1 MKLPGFLGN
10 YVTKQDGSYTL
21 QCSQKQLR
29 ILVGVIIAIF
39 VIALGLGIW
48 GIARQAELMEL
59 RQKTQL
65 QTEQLK
71 LLQQKTEI
79 LDKKIQTLDQLD
91 QEIRQMVKGSETG
104 TVPQG
109 GGEAQTPTK
118 AESED
123 PGAADTAT
131 SGETDSTSANEA
143 NASAPV
149 SVTELSAKLSHLD
162 RLAQQRMASFYMLRN
177 VLKDGAGQNIRD
189 LQSIA
194 FNTNNPAG
202 ASVTMPSIW
211 PVKGVITSTFGGR
224 TDPVYGGTAY
234 HEGLDIANDY
244 GTPIVATA
252 AGTVTFADAT
262 SGGYGNLVE
271 IDHGNGFVTRYGHT
285 SVILVHAGTVVK
297 QGDTIAL
304 MGSTGKSTGSH
315 LHYEVNINGS
325 AVDPMLFLPIQ

>member
-1 MKLPGFLGN
+1 MKVPGFLE
-10 YVTKQDGSYTL
+10 TLIERRDDSYTL
-21 QCSQKQLR
+21 RLNKTQMRVFVVVL
-29 ILVGVIIAIF
+29 LALIIG
-39 VIALGLGIW
+39 ALALGIW
-48 GIARQAELMEL
+48 GIARQTELMEL

-91 QEIRQMVKGSETG
+91 QEIRQMVKGSESG
-104 TVPQG
+104 SVPQG
-109 GGEAQTPTK
+109 GGEATTPTK
-118 AESED
+118 ADSED
-123 PGAADTAT
+123 PGAAPQGVT
-131 SGETDSTSANEA
+131 
-143 NASAPV
+143 
-149 SVTELSAKLSHLD
+149 VTELSAKLSHLD
-162 RLAQQRMASFYMLRN
+162 RMAQQRMASFYMLRN

-202 ASVTMPSIW
+202 ASTTMPSIW

-224 TDPVYGGTAY
+224 IDPVYGGSGN
-234 HEGLDIANDY
+234 HEGIDIANDY

-252 AGTVTFADAT
+252 SGTVTFAGAT

-285 SVILVHAGTVVK
+285 SVILVSAGTAVK

-325 AVDPMLFLPIQ
+325 PVDPMLFLPIQ

>member
-1 MKLPGFLGN
+1 MKLPDFLAN
-10 YVTKQDGSYTL
+10 HVTRRNDSYTL
-21 QCSQKQLR
+21 QLTRKELR
-29 ILVGVIIAIF
+29 ILVGVILVLF

-48 GIARQAELMEL
+48 GIARQAELLEL

-91 QEIRQMVKGSETG
+91 QEIRQMVKGSESG

-118 AESED
+118 ADSED
-123 PGAADTAT
+123 PGAAGANSDTSSST
-131 SGETDSTSANEA
+131 NSET
-143 NASAPV
+143 V

-162 RLAQQRMASFYMLRN
+162 RMAQQRMASFYMLRS

-224 TDPVYGGTAY
+224 TDPVYGGSAY

-285 SVILVHAGTVVK
+285 SVILVHAGDVVK